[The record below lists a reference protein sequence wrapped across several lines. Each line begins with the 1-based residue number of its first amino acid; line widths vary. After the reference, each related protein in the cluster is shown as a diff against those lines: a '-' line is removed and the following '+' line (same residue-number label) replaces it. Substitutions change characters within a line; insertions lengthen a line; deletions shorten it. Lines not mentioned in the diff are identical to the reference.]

1 MNLPQAPGS
10 YDQVY
15 LFRFPYIYAMLL
27 LVIFLCLCLCF
38 VKITTKL
45 FGKRRRRRIFSCQRR
60 AGKRC
65 PWHKRAKIRRH
76 IQLLQ
81 ISRWIVLLL
90 LLSFG
95 ASFASMNFTH
105 DVASILRTQSA
116 VSRFFAVCSWTMRQ
130 NSSWSISRLV
140 RNKMMHILNENAVKG
155 SQGKG
160 YGKGKKAAQID
171 VIDEEEAFKQEIRNA
186 LPEAAVLRMMPQL
199 FPDDWSVPVRNPF
212 DMGPSEGVS
221 LVQRSQISMVLKKVG
236 YTHNKVA
243 ILTTQ
248 NASQLHLRGYPCQE
262 LSVRVRVL
270 PDDGSEPKEVYIRRF
285 LIQLGC
291 GPHVEPKSTG
301 ENTRDDGEAGGQIA
315 ALLRVDTRSHSRQHL
330 DEPSFTT
337 CEPTCYRITP
347 NSQRSFGHIF
357 CSPICCARSLK
368 S

>member
-1 MNLPQAPGS
+1 
-10 YDQVY
+10 
-15 LFRFPYIYAMLL
+15 
-27 LVIFLCLCLCF
+27 
-38 VKITTKL
+38 
-45 FGKRRRRRIFSCQRR
+45 
-60 AGKRC
+60 
-65 PWHKRAKIRRH
+65 
-76 IQLLQ
+76 
-81 ISRWIVLLL
+81 
-90 LLSFG
+90 
-95 ASFASMNFTH
+95 
-105 DVASILRTQSA
+105 
-116 VSRFFAVCSWTMRQ
+116 
-130 NSSWSISRLV
+130 
-140 RNKMMHILNENAVKG
+140 MMHILNENAVKG

-248 NASQLHLRGYPCQE
+248 NASQLHLRG
-262 LSVRVRVL
+262 
-270 PDDGSEPKEVYIRRF
+270 
-285 LIQLGC
+285 
-291 GPHVEPKSTG
+291 VEPKSTG